1 MEEIEF
7 SYKGINT
14 TIKCER
20 NDSFGKII
28 EKLFKKIEINL
39 NSVNFLYSG
48 SQIQNK
54 EKSLNEIAN
63 DIDKERK
70 KMNIRKEIL
79 IR

>member
-14 TIKCER
+14 TIKCDS
-20 NDSFGKII
+20 NDSFVKVI
-28 EKLFKKIEINL
+28 EKLSKKIEINL

-63 DIDKERK
+63 NIDKERK

>member
-14 TIKCER
+14 TIKCDS
-20 NDSFGKII
+20 NDSFVKVI
-28 EKLFKKIEINL
+28 EKLSKKIEINL

-54 EKSLNEIAN
+54 EK
-63 DIDKERK
+63 
-70 KMNIRKEIL
+70 
-79 IR
+79 

>member
-14 TIKCER
+14 AIKCDP

-28 EKLFKKIEINL
+28 EKLSKKIEINL

-70 KMNIRKEIL
+70 KMNIQIIDSE
-79 IR
+79 